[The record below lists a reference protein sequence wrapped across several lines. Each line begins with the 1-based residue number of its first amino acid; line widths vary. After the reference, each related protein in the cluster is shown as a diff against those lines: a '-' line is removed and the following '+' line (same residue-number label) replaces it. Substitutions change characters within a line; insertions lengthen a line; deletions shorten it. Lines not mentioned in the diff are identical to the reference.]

1 MQYQWLLPENKTNKQ
16 ANNKHRIFPFTVE
29 ASSRGTINS
38 LRTRGLWP
46 NSCHAHDACPW
57 DRQIPRSKCPE
68 DVMILWSIALLV
80 VLSILTF
87 FLISGLCEDPKGASS
102 PSLAASSALTIIV
115 YDLSQALLL
124 EQVKGPVVTLG
135 KTLEM

>member
-1 MQYQWLLPENKTNKQ
+1 
-16 ANNKHRIFPFTVE
+16 
-29 ASSRGTINS
+29 
-38 LRTRGLWP
+38 
-46 NSCHAHDACPW
+46 
-57 DRQIPRSKCPE
+57 
-68 DVMILWSIALLV
+68 MILWSIALLV

-115 YDLSQALLL
+115 HDLSQALLL

-135 KTLEM
+135 KTFEM